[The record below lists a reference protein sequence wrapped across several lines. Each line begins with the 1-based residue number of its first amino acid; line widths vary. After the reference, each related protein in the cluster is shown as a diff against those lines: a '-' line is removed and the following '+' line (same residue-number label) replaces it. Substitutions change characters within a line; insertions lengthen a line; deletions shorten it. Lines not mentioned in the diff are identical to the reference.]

1 MLGCESNHIA
11 FCFKIRAFL
20 FETYTGCGNK
30 IYTLNYYLD
39 LEGRGFHSPPFLELS
54 CGLPSKQHGKRMET
68 TSIQNPSGPMA
79 RIEATGFESLKA
91 GKAEDAKEKKWS
103 ARQRRKNS
111 QGRAE
116 FLKVSPIHDQTD

>member
-1 MLGCESNHIA
+1 MWTAIKAARQKNGDN
-11 FCFKIRAFL
+11 K
-20 FETYTGCGNK
+20 YT
-30 IYTLNYYLD
+30 
-39 LEGRGFHSPPFLELS
+39 
-54 CGLPSKQHGKRMET
+54 
-68 TSIQNPSGPMA
+68 NPSGPMA

>member
-1 MLGCESNHIA
+1 
-11 FCFKIRAFL
+11 
-20 FETYTGCGNK
+20 
-30 IYTLNYYLD
+30 
-39 LEGRGFHSPPFLELS
+39 
-54 CGLPSKQHGKRMET
+54 
-68 TSIQNPSGPMA
+68 MA

-116 FLKVSPIHDQTD
+116 FLKVSPIHDQTDWRTMAGCLKAFAGDEEGKKSRIQMRSSGFKRPRFQGQIFEQMDFFDN